1 MALWSGRFS
10 SDPDEVVAA
19 LSESISF
26 DQRLYAYD
34 IAGSIAHVKML
45 AAVGVVP
52 TVDAESIVAE
62 LLQIR
67 EQIDAGDF
75 EFDTALENI
84 HMNIESRLI
93 ERLGDS
99 GAQIHAGR
107 SRNDQIATDI
117 RLYLRDE
124 ISDISRRVRD
134 LQKALVELGS
144 ANENAILPGL
154 THLQNAQPVL
164 FAHHLLAYVEMLER
178 DHSRLS
184 DCRIRLNESPLG
196 AGALAGSTL
205 PLDRQQVAA
214 ELGFDRVMRNSMDAV
229 ASRDFAIELG
239 ADLAILMTH
248 LSRLSEDVI
257 LWASQAC
264 DYIELDDAFCTGSS
278 LMPQK
283 KNPDIAELTRGKAA
297 RVSGALMSLLT
308 LMKGLPLCYNRDMQE
323 DKEPLFD
330 AIDTVKLVLTAYA
343 PMMRTATIKPENMAA
358 AAADPALMAT
368 DLAEWLVG
376 HGMPFRIA
384 HHRVGQYVAWCR
396 DNGVGLDTASLEQM
410 RETIPEAEPACLELF
425 TAERSVELRDI
436 TGGTAPAKV
445 HEQLAFWRKEL
456 ESGDS
461 V

>member
-45 AAVGVVP
+45 AASGVVP

-75 EFDTALENI
+75 EFDTALEDI

-107 SRNDQIATDI
+107 SRNDQIVTDI

-144 ANENAILPGL
+144 ANDSAILPGL

-283 KNPDIAELTRGKAA
+283 KNPDIAELTRG
-297 RVSGALMSLLT
+297 
-308 LMKGLPLCYNRDMQE
+308 
-323 DKEPLFD
+323 
-330 AIDTVKLVLTAYA
+330 
-343 PMMRTATIKPENMAA
+343 
-358 AAADPALMAT
+358 
-368 DLAEWLVG
+368 
-376 HGMPFRIA
+376 
-384 HHRVGQYVAWCR
+384 
-396 DNGVGLDTASLEQM
+396 
-410 RETIPEAEPACLELF
+410 
-425 TAERSVELRDI
+425 
-436 TGGTAPAKV
+436 
-445 HEQLAFWRKEL
+445 
-456 ESGDS
+456 
-461 V
+461 